1 MHARFVRA
9 ERSTPTMTVA
19 VLDTIYKI
27 LLARDASAARKCK
40 TGAVAANIA
49 AVAGGGNDER
59 EAAVIKVRI
68 I

>member
-1 MHARFVRA
+1 
-9 ERSTPTMTVA
+9 MTVA

-40 TGAVAANIA
+40 TGGVAANIA